1 MEQLISKISAEFEVR
16 FEGEPLFIKSPGRV
30 NLIGEH
36 TDYNDG
42 FVLPAAIDKTI
53 ILAIAPNETNL
64 GRFYSVDMD
73 EVYKTDISSDILKN
87 GRQWIN
93 YILGA
98 VDQLKKQGNEIGG
111 FDCVFGGDIPIGAGL
126 SSSAALENGILFG
139 LTELFDIEISP
150 LEMALT
156 GQKVENEFVG
166 VQCGIMDQFVNIHGK
181 EGFALKLDC
190 RSLEYELYPFRR
202 CDIKIVLCDTGIR
215 RELAGSEYNIR
226 RQQCEEGVSTLR
238 EHYRDIKNLR
248 DVDMSALKK
257 HQDKLKPVVY
267 KRCKYVLE
275 ENKRVHA
282 ACNDLVNDDFE
293 SFGRRMF
300 ESHKGLR
307 DSYEVSCHELDV
319 LVEIAEDS
327 TGVLGSRMMGGG
339 FGGCTINL
347 VEEEYVSSFIKETK
361 EKYRTSIGSPVEIY
375 CANLGGGTSVLSE
388 ESSRREHSKL

>member
-1 MEQLISKISAEFEVR
+1 MQQLINKISVEFKDR
-16 FEGEPLFIKSPGRV
+16 FEGEPLLIKSPGRV

-53 ILAIAPNETNL
+53 ILAISSNGTGV

-73 EVYKTDISSDILKN
+73 EAYEADISSEILKN
-87 GRQWIN
+87 GNQWTN

-98 VDQLKKQGNEIGG
+98 VDQLKKRGHNIGG
-111 FDCVFGGDIPIGAGL
+111 FNCVFGGDIPIGAGL
-126 SSSAALENGILFG
+126 SSSAALENSILYG
-139 LTELFDIEISP
+139 LTELYDIELSP

-202 CDIKIVLCDTGIR
+202 SDINIVLCDTGIR

-226 RQQCEEGVSTLR
+226 RQQCEEGVRTLR
-238 EHYRDIKNLR
+238 AHNGDIKNLR
-248 DVDMSALKK
+248 DVDIPTLKE
-257 HQDKLKPVVY
+257 HRDELKDVVY

-275 ENKRVHA
+275 ENERVHA
-282 ACNDLVNDDFE
+282 ACNDLINDDFV

-300 ESHKGLR
+300 ESHEGLR
-307 DSYEVSCHELDV
+307 YSYEVSCHELDV
-319 LVEIAEDS
+319 LVEIAEES
-327 TGVLGSRMMGGG
+327 EGVLGSRMMGGG

-347 VEEEYVSSFIKETK
+347 VEEQFVSSFTKNTK
-361 EKYRTSIGSPVEIY
+361 EKYKSVIGNSVDIY
-375 CANLGGGTSVLSE
+375 CANLGGGTTMISE
-388 ESSRREHSKL
+388 ESSPRKHSHI